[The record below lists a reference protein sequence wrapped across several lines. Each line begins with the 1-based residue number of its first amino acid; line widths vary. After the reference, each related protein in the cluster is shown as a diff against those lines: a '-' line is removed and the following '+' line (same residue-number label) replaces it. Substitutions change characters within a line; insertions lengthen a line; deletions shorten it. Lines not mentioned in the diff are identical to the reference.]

1 MKIAGMIVAAT
12 VASGIAGTP
21 ALAQQTQTG
30 MVTRIDRISG
40 TVSIKPIQEGTVGA
54 ATDNAAEEF
63 KMKDAARLNDL
74 HAGNR
79 VSYSVSDAPGAR
91 TIVKI
96 DKK

>member
-1 MKIAGMIVAAT
+1 MKIAGIMMATT
-12 VASGIAGTP
+12 VALGLAGAP

-40 TVSIKPIQEGTVGA
+40 TISIRQIQQGTVGA
-54 ATDNAAEEF
+54 NTDAAAEEF
-63 KMKDAARLNDL
+63 KVRDAARLNDL
-74 HAGNR
+74 HAGDR
-79 VSYSVSDAPGAR
+79 VSYAVGDAPGAK